1 MQTTIYCSEK
11 DSYLMKQVDR
21 KSRRERKSHSAVIL
35 CILEEYFE
43 REKKL
48 GQILLD
54 LGILSTTEL
63 SRGLDL
69 QKSKFKEKLLGD
81 ILLGEGLVEERAL
94 EDALMIQKGRS
105 SN

>member
-48 GQILLD
+48 GEILVD
-54 LGILSTTEL
+54 LGVLSETEL
-63 SRGLDL
+63 WRALDL

-81 ILLGEGLVEERAL
+81 ILVDEGLIKEQAL

-105 SN
+105 SI

>member
-43 REKKL
+43 PEKKL
-48 GQILLD
+48 GEILVD
-54 LGILSTTEL
+54 LGVLSETEL

-81 ILLGEGLVEERAL
+81 ILVDEGLIKEQAL
-94 EDALMIQKGRS
+94 EDALMIQK
-105 SN
+105 

>member
-1 MQTTIYCSEK
+1 VQTTIYWSDD

-48 GQILLD
+48 GQILID
-54 LGILSTTEL
+54 LGVLSETEL

-69 QKSKFKEKLLGD
+69 QKGKFNEKLLGD
-81 ILLGEGLVEERAL
+81 ILVDEGLVEERQL
-94 EDALMIQKGRS
+94 EDALMIQKRGLRH
-105 SN
+105 

>member
-1 MQTTIYCSEK
+1 
-11 DSYLMKQVDR
+11 MKQVHR

-43 REKKL
+43 PEKKL
-48 GQILLD
+48 GQILVD
-54 LGILSTTEL
+54 LGILSETGL

-81 ILLGEGLVEERAL
+81 ILLSEGLVEERAL

>member
-11 DSYLMKQVDR
+11 DSYLMEQVDR

-54 LGILSTTEL
+54 LGILSATEL

-81 ILLGEGLVEERAL
+81 ILLDEGLVEERAL

-105 SN
+105 CN